1 VVWKVWIGKGGEKY
15 LLWSFKGEHGYMCP
29 TATFDWRRFSEVLGF
44 WRLSGVFLWVNS
56 ESFWGRI
63 STWCSSLSKTLFKL
77 KFWEI
82 VPCDE
87 TFPKWSYKLNLELY
101 CKSCEGWKFVE
112 TLGRPLRGQRFR
124 RAKTFVVC
132 INFLCNFESVCIIV
146 IAFQKV
152 ITFMIWSSEKEVMEV
167 WRLGGWL
174 PLERRKLRLWGP

>member
-1 VVWKVWIGKGGEKY
+1 VNRKGGKKY
-15 LLWSFKGEHGYMCP
+15 LLWSFKGEHGHMCP
-29 TATFDWRRFSEVLGF
+29 TATFDWMRFSEVLGF
-44 WRLSGVFLWVNS
+44 WRLSGVFFVCVNS
-56 ESFWGRI
+56 ESFGGRI

-82 VPCDE
+82 VPCNE
-87 TFPKWSYKLNLELY
+87 TFPNWSYKLNLELY

-124 RAKTFVVC
+124 RATTFVVC
-132 INFLCNFESVCIIV
+132 INLLCNFESVCIIV

-152 ITFMIWSSEKEVMEV
+152 ITFMIWSSEEEVMKV

-174 PLERRKLRLWGP
+174 PLERRKLRLRGP

>member
-1 VVWKVWIGKGGEKY
+1 MNRKGGGK
-15 LLWSFKGEHGYMCP
+15 STFFGASKGSMGTCAP
-29 TATFDWRRFSEVLGF
+29 PPPLIGGDLVRSWGF
-44 WRLSGVFLWVNS
+44 EDCREFFLWVNS